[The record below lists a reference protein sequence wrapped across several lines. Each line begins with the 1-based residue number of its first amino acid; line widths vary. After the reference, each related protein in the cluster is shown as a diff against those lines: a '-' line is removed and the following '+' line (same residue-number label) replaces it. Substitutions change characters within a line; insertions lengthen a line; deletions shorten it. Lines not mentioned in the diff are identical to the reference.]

1 MKLQRVLADT
11 AFKLSHSGIESAARD
26 ARVLTAY
33 ALEVPISDL
42 SLKINDKVSANIIS
56 KLEKLILRRINRE
69 PISKILGRREFWG
82 RTFSIN
88 KNVLDPRGDTETLI
102 DYVIEKPVKTVLEL
116 GTGSGV
122 IAVTLA
128 CAWKEVQ
135 VTAVDISEDALLLAQ
150 INAEKFNVENKI
162 QFLKSDWFENVE
174 GIFDMIISNP
184 PYIGWVEQDKISAE
198 VKKYDPEIALF
209 AGYDGFDA
217 YKKIIPSLSKFLNK
231 DGLVVLEIGAS
242 QSSQVKDIMN
252 SSGFFDVKILKD
264 LSGKERAV
272 AAKLA

>member
-102 DYVIEKPVKTVLEL
+102 DYVIEKPVKKVLEL

-184 PYIGWVEQDKISAE
+184 PYIGWVEQNKISAE

-217 YKKIIPSLSKFLNK
+217 YKKIIPCLSKFLNK

>member
-42 SLKINDKVSANIIS
+42 SLKINDKVSSNIIS

-102 DYVIEKPVKTVLEL
+102 DYVIEKPVKKVLEL

-184 PYIGWVEQDKISAE
+184 PYIGWIEQNKISAE

-252 SSGFFDVKILKD
+252 SSGFFDVEILKD

>member
-11 AFKLSHSGIESAARD
+11 AYKLSHSGIESAARD

-102 DYVIEKPVKTVLEL
+102 DYVIEKPVKKVLEL

-184 PYIGWVEQDKISAE
+184 PYIGWVEQNKISAE

>member
-56 KLEKLILRRINRE
+56 KVEKLILRRINRE

-82 RTFSIN
+82 RTFYIN

-184 PYIGWVEQDKISAE
+184 PYIGWVEQDKVSAE

-231 DGLVVLEIGAS
+231 DGLVVLEIGAT
-242 QSSQVKDIMN
+242 QSSKVKDIMN
-252 SSGFFDVKILKD
+252 SSGFFDVEILKD
-264 LSGKERAV
+264 LSGKKRVV

>member
-56 KLEKLILRRINRE
+56 KLEKLILRSINRE

-162 QFLKSDWFENVE
+162 QFLKSDWFESVE

-184 PYIGWVEQDKISAE
+184 PYIGWVEQDKVSAE

-252 SSGFFDVKILKD
+252 SSGFFDVEILKD